1 MASSSISVQ
10 KEDRLEG
17 SSNFVVW
24 KMRVM
29 NILQELDLVHF
40 VTSEPNEPITE
51 EGKSTFKRSQASARR
66 IIFDSVKDSIMT
78 VMTSLMSPMQWMDA
92 LTQLYEK
99 SATSQKR
106 FLKHQLKY
114 LKMEKGDSVG
124 AFCSKIA
131 QICDQLRVTGVTI
144 DDDDLV
150 QAIYDWPSL
159 FLGKFLFQYNW

>member
-17 SSNFVVW
+17 SSNFIVW

-40 VTSEPNEPITE
+40 VTSEPNEPFAE
-51 EGKSTFKRSQASARR
+51 EEKVTFRKSQARARR

-78 VMTSLMSPMQWMDA
+78 VMTSLMSPKQCMDA

-99 SATSQKR
+99 LAINQK
-106 FLKHQLKY
+106 
-114 LKMEKGDSVG
+114 
-124 AFCSKIA
+124 
-131 QICDQLRVTGVTI
+131 
-144 DDDDLV
+144 
-150 QAIYDWPSL
+150 
-159 FLGKFLFQYNW
+159 

>member
-17 SSNFVVW
+17 SSNSIVW

-40 VTSEPNEPITE
+40 VTSEPNEPFTE
-51 EGKSTFKRSQASARR
+51 EEKVTFRKSQARARR
-66 IIFDSVKDSIMT
+66 IIFDSVKDSVMT
-78 VMTSLMSPMQWMDA
+78 VMTSLMSPKQCMDA

-99 SATSQKR
+99 STTSHKR

-131 QICDQLRVTGVTI
+131 
-144 DDDDLV
+144 
-150 QAIYDWPSL
+150 
-159 FLGKFLFQYNW
+159 